1 MLIDERILFMKAM
14 KEEFYTQNRWQNWIK
29 KIKETDFVLNE
40 SEEDPSAAVFVYAM
54 DDVVLACLKVIA
66 RYEHKVISQEEALT
80 TISGIKDVVFEEQ
93 ESLGEDADMMLESL
107 KTALTAVFISCL
119 RYIEGDYDKKTS
131 MKKMVTGATK
141 AEENGDIE
149 TALNTLSQVGA
160 RVIKGEML
168 PEDAL
173 LDLPYCLVAEL
184 LDGIDAIS
192 AAQMGD
198 DSYKEDDGSEGA
210 AK

>member
-1 MLIDERILFMKAM
+1 M

-80 TISGIKDVVFEEQ
+80 TIGGIKDVVFEEQ

-107 KTALTAVFISCL
+107 KTALTAVFISCQ
-119 RYIEGDYDKKTS
+119 RYIEGDYDKKTPL
-131 MKKMVTGATK
+131 KKMVTGATK

-149 TALNTLSQVGA
+149 IALNTLSQVGA

-168 PEDAL
+168 PEEAL

-198 DSYKEDDGSEGA
+198 DSYKEDDGSKGA

>member
-1 MLIDERILFMKAM
+1 MKAM

-80 TISGIKDVVFEEQ
+80 TIGGIKDVVFEEQ

-107 KTALTAVFISCL
+107 KTALTAVFISCQ
-119 RYIEGDYDKKTS
+119 RYIEGDYDKKTPL
-131 MKKMVTGATK
+131 KKMVTGATK

-149 TALNTLSQVGA
+149 IALNTLSQVGA

-168 PEDAL
+168 PEEAL

-198 DSYKEDDGSEGA
+198 DSYKEDDGSKGA